1 MPRQSRG
8 CDRPARPGVDRG
20 QLTRHRPTA
29 REEPSLRDGRCE
41 VTATSVHQFRTPCL
55 ARAWTWALRPGRS
68 ATSLAGS
75 GPARGA
81 RGRPAGAI
89 QASEDPVHPSGPL
102 AGRRIRWGVQLLH
115 PSVSTLVARA
125 TRATRHARSD
135 SGYSRDIGRL
145 SPRSISRWLRDQGSD
160 QRVCACSPNGV
171 RTRVST
177 LRGFSR
183 RFRHLRRC
191 DEMAVYLRILLLLA
205 TRPLASSCGTPRGQC
220 GANLRRCLACRIV
233 GQFSGSPACRKLGQV
248 DRLALAA
255 MGTQADPP
263 VPGLTGAAALC

>member
-1 MPRQSRG
+1 
-8 CDRPARPGVDRG
+8 
-20 QLTRHRPTA
+20 
-29 REEPSLRDGRCE
+29 
-41 VTATSVHQFRTPCL
+41 L

-135 SGYSRDIGRL
+135 SGYSRDIRRL
-145 SPRSISRWLRDQGSD
+145 SPRSTSRWLRDQGSD
-160 QRVCACSPNGV
+160 QRVCDCRPSWTMCEPPASALGAPESIGDLRSLEV
-171 RTRVST
+171 QRTRVRPDPLDAQTGRHAGSDRSQRGECEFASAT
-177 LRGFSR
+177 DAAVLRDQS
-183 RFRHLRRC
+183 
-191 DEMAVYLRILLLLA
+191 
-205 TRPLASSCGTPRGQC
+205 
-220 GANLRRCLACRIV
+220 
-233 GQFSGSPACRKLGQV
+233 
-248 DRLALAA
+248 
-255 MGTQADPP
+255 
-263 VPGLTGAAALC
+263 